1 MQTLLIAS
9 QSAAMRAGIR
19 ALLSADPEFRFL
31 EDRMGALPEFSQE
44 ERKAVLIFHEEDWD
58 WVESILLEP
67 QDLLMIGDQ
76 YRSLQML
83 LRAQGHVWG
92 MISVRAAAEALRAA
106 LLAISQGLIV
116 FPGKFGSDLST
127 RNNETGPN
135 LRNYEDLADPL
146 TEREIEV
153 LGLLTQG
160 LQNKQI
166 ALRLNISENTIKFHV
181 SSIYSKLGV
190 SNRTEAVRRGT
201 QLGLVAL

>member
-1 MQTLLIAS
+1 MHTLLIAS
-9 QSAAMRAGIR
+9 QSAAIRAGIR
-19 ALLSADPEFRFL
+19 ALLGTDPEFRFL
-31 EDRMGALPEFSQE
+31 EDRTGPLPILSQE
-44 ERKAVLIFHEEDWD
+44 EKNAILIFHEEDWD
-58 WVESILLEP
+58 WLENILVES

-76 YRSLQML
+76 LKSMQL
-83 LRAQGHVWG
+83 LMKADVHIWG
-92 MISVRAAAEALRAA
+92 MLSVRAPAEALRAA
-106 LLAISQGLIV
+106 ISAIGQGLIV
-116 FPGKFGSDLST
+116 FPGKFGSNLTAGINDSSQHV
-127 RNNETGPN
+127 RNFE
-135 LRNYEDLADPL
+135 ELADPL

-166 ALRLNISENTIKFHV
+166 ALTLNISENTIKFHI